1 MMEVIQA
8 LICIWKMGML
18 FYAAFQLLPQ
28 RRMHV
33 ITKIIWW
40 MCVALDTGVLIYQR
54 HLLMYSRYYLLF
66 IIFVA
71 FLLLI
76 WRANIAPIDGLW
88 GVATYFETIYFLD
101 VFVAIAFSSL
111 AGTDEKF
118 FQFIFYNTVGERILI
133 YFIGRATVLLLMVMG
148 SKRAFF
154 FQGVYRE
161 SRNLL
166 FIFPILEHLALMQC
180 DVVFI
185 KEKQE
190 IGSRNGL
197 LFFAVYLFLFILF
210 AVYYG
215 YKQEKNQIALLSEK
229 NKVMEQEYR
238 NIVSWSRKRSSLIH
252 DAKNHLIALEGI
264 LSGGETDRALQ
275 YVTQLLNKE
284 DEREQIAY
292 TDDAVL
298 NSLLNEKISWAKNLG
313 IDIKICIDDLED
325 PFVADVDVCVLLSNL
340 LDNAVEAAG
349 KVSGKRSIVAS
360 LKEFSWGNMVQVE
373 NSCMEP
379 SKETTDRPQTTKKNK
394 REHGIGLQNVESVVE
409 KYRGTIKY
417 ERREES
423 FCVTI
428 MLYR

>member
-1 MMEVIQA
+1 MEVIQA
-8 LICIWKMGML
+8 LICIWEMGML

-40 MCVALDTGVLIYQR
+40 MCVALDILAMIYQR
-54 HLLMYSRYYLLF
+54 HFLMYSRYYLLVVTV
-66 IIFVA
+66 ITFV
-71 FLLLI
+71 LTI
-76 WRANIAPIDGLW
+76 WKFDVAKIDGLW

-101 VFVAIAFSSL
+101 VFITIVFSTL

-118 FQFIFYNTVGERILI
+118 FQYIFYNITDERILI
-133 YFIGRATVLLLMVMG
+133 YFIGRIVVLALIIMG
-148 SKRAFF
+148 SRRAFF
-154 FQGVYRE
+154 FRSVYRE

-166 FIFPILEHLALMQC
+166 LIFPVLEYLALMQC

-185 KEKQE
+185 KEKQK

-197 LFFAVYLFLFILF
+197 LFFAVYLFLFVLF
-210 AVYYG
+210 VVYYG

-238 NIVSWSRKRSSLIH
+238 NIVSWSKKRSSLIH

-264 LSGGETDRALQ
+264 LSNGETDRALQ
-275 YVTQLLNKE
+275 CVTQLLNKE

-298 NSLLNEKISWAKNLG
+298 NSLLNEKISWAKTLG

-373 NSCMEP
+373 NSYTEP
-379 SKETTDRPQTTKKNK
+379 SKETIDRPQTTKKNK